1 MGTVTGVFLNG
12 IPVEEHIKSE
22 AEKEFIAESIEER
35 RDTIS
40 DIKRSLE
47 KRQIVKQRLPNRHS
61 RIKHLDRKQIRKEYG
76 HMLKR
81 EKPVALEI
89 LEQLMIGAASASKL
103 SKDLKVKKDTIYAHL
118 SLMARGLP
126 EFITKSQSPMG
137 LSGPKL
143 TVYRLRTK
151 EIDLKKVY
159 EIYKQN
165 QNKLR
170 SAYKKRGVVSEVK
183 APESKESKDHLS
195 STILELVRKSLQ
207 GLKPITIDGKKLDV
221 TVTVSGSV
229 EILFGVKE

>member
-1 MGTVTGVFLNG
+1 MGTVTGVLLNG
-12 IPVEEHIKSE
+12 VPVEEHIKSE

-76 HMLKR
+76 HIMKR

-137 LSGPKL
+137 M
-143 TVYRLRTK
+143 VYRLRTK

-195 STILELVRKSLQ
+195 SAILELVRKSLQ

>member
-1 MGTVTGVFLNG
+1 MGTVTGVLLNG
-12 IPVEEHIKSE
+12 VPVEEHIKSE

-76 HMLKR
+76 HIMKR

-137 LSGPKL
+137 M
-143 TVYRLRTK
+143 VYQLRTK